1 MESFDQSIELL
12 SGIEMKRP
20 PAELFDKVMER
31 AISFDR
37 RFLIRIV
44 MIISFGFGMTFMV
57 FKMGKSNQKNQTV
70 ETYFSINYN
79 FYGYE

>member
-1 MESFDQSIELL
+1 
-12 SGIEMKRP
+12 MKRP

-44 MIISFGFGMTFMV
+44 MIISFGFSMTFMV

-70 ETYFSINYN
+70 ETYFSTNYN